1 MKCTNTIEQ
10 LEDYLDDTLSPAE
23 AAGMRRHLE
32 ECPACAA
39 ELRDL
44 SGLRRELGRLPAP
57 AAGPEFLERLL
68 ARAVR
73 TPKPAASVSYRRQ
86 DVWQRVGVATA
97 AVLLLAVGFGLG
109 LKIAVD
115 KPFDAGP
122 QIVLAAQPIQLGPTG
137 ERVGLMFRTTSAL
150 HDASISVSLPDDVQ
164 IAGRPNVRHLSW
176 HTDLKPG
183 PNLLELPLQATGS
196 HGGTLVVR
204 LAQGSV
210 VKTLEIPIA
219 VRPLKSPATGLRSGA
234 ETQALT

>member
-1 MKCTNTIEQ
+1 MRCTNTIQQ
-10 LEDYLDDTLSPAE
+10 LDDYLADTLSPAE
-23 AAGMRRHLE
+23 ADGLRRHLE

-39 ELRDL
+39 ELREL
-44 SGLRRELGRLPAP
+44 SALRRELARLPAP
-57 AAGPEFLERLL
+57 AAGPEVLERLL

-73 TPKPAASVSYRRQ
+73 TPTPPAPLFYRQ
-86 DVWQRVGVATA
+86 DVWHRVGLATA
-97 AVLLLAVGFGLG
+97 AVLLLAVGMGLG
-109 LKIAVD
+109 LKIAAD

-122 QIVLAAQPIQLGPTG
+122 RVVLAAQPIQIGPTA
-137 ERVGLMFRTTSAL
+137 ERVGLMFRTTDAL
-150 HDASISVSLPDDVQ
+150 HDASISVWLPEGVQ
-164 IAGRPNVRHLSW
+164 IAGRPDVRHLSW

-204 LAQGSV
+204 LSQGSL

-219 VRPLKSPATGLRSGA
+219 VRPSKGPETGLRSGP